1 MSKGLLNRTCDICGK
16 EKPCSNVSFHPV
28 GEDKAAPSPYTGT
41 HGMPVVN
48 EFYLNC
54 CEDCGRE
61 QGTVSK
67 TPWMLVLIGYVLLF

>member
-48 EFYLNC
+48 EF
-54 CEDCGRE
+54 
-61 QGTVSK
+61 
-67 TPWMLVLIGYVLLF
+67 